1 MNNDS
6 DKIDKILF
14 FPISD
19 KLLPIVKNKNL
30 TSVNLSI
37 SSFVCTILSLFL
49 FEKNF
54 RILSS
59 SVCILGY
66 IFSCISQNIQK
77 VQNDK
82 IINNI
87 IYLFSN
93 FSFILYFIYVLIMS
107 IKVKNVKNVIFS
119 LLFLFYSILLVLR
132 FSIKQALESYN
143 ITLSDNFYQRYYNQ
157 LAENN
162 DQITIKFYLFMMN
175 CFYKFYKTIYK
186 QFDKNKLENIIKN
199 IPGDGTYTIFLSI
212 LILFI

>member
-1 MNNDS
+1 MNNVT
-6 DKIDKILF
+6 DKIDKFLF

-19 KLLPIVKNKNL
+19 KFLPIVKNKNL

-37 SSFVCTILSLFL
+37 TSFVFTIFSLFL
-49 FEKNF
+49 FDKKF
-54 RILSS
+54 KILSS
-59 SVCILGY
+59 SFYILGY
-66 IFSCISQNIQK
+66 IFLCISQNIEK

-82 IINNI
+82 IINNT

-93 FSFILYFIYVLIMS
+93 LSFFIYFIYVLIIS
-107 IKVKNVKNVIFS
+107 IKVKNVKNILFI
-119 LLFLFYSILLVLR
+119 LLFLFYIILLIIR

-157 LAENN
+157 LAEKN
-162 DQITIKFYLFMMN
+162 DQITIKFYLFTMN
-175 CFYKFYKTIYK
+175 CFYKFYKSIFK
-186 QFDKNKLENIIKN
+186 KFDKNKLENIIKN